1 MQDDRR
7 TTGPRASN
15 ETSMA
20 SGSAGDR
27 HERRGGEPD
36 AGDLRDPKEVWS
48 DAETSP
54 RPGGETTG
62 MPGRVADPGALGK
75 ANPQPYSTGTQA
87 DALAGQTERNGDG
100 DAPVKPGRRD

>member
-1 MQDDRR
+1 MQDDKR

-15 ETSMA
+15 EASIA
-20 SGSAGDR
+20 SGSGTEDR

-54 RPGGETTG
+54 RPDGETTG
-62 MPGRVADPGALGK
+62 MPGRVADPGDLGK
-75 ANPQPYSTGTQA
+75 ANPQPYSTETQA
-87 DALAGQTERNGDG
+87 DSLARQTERTGEER
-100 DAPVKPGRRD
+100 AAEKPKR